1 MCKMHEIAWIAG
13 MEYRKWFSLKKM
25 LILLFSILFLG
36 EYIFSDMARVA
47 EETGLSINILEPMD
61 LVLSFQFYMLVI
73 PLIFIVLLSGFPDK
87 SGGNIFVM
95 MRATR
100 RIWLAGQF
108 LFGLLAGVTCLGS
121 FFAAS
126 FLWIGR
132 GAVWQNQWS
141 GFMTDI
147 YERFPEIYGQNDRLF
162 LESGTMS
169 HGTPVRVMIMGVLL
183 MLAYLLVMLQIL
195 CLFRLME
202 RRKLGLLIAMG
213 ITVLGATAVS
223 YIKSLKWI
231 FPLTHA
237 IFGEHFDKF
246 YAQPL
251 VPLWISALYFTV
263 LNVGLLFANLYLVKR
278 CQIADEV

>member
-1 MCKMHEIAWIAG
+1 
-13 MEYRKWFSLKKM
+13 LKKM

-36 EYIFSDMARVA
+36 EYVFSDMACVA
-47 EETGLSINILEPMD
+47 EETGLLVNLLEPMD

-95 MRATR
+95 MRVKR

-108 LFGLLAGVTCLGS
+108 VFGQLVGVTCLGA

-126 FLWIGR
+126 FLWIGKDVVR
-132 GAVWQNQWS
+132 QNQWS
-141 GFMTDI
+141 EFMTDT

-169 HGTPVRVMIMGVLL
+169 HGTPVRVMVMGVLL

-202 RRKLGLLIAMG
+202 RRKLGLLITMG
-213 ITVLGATAVS
+213 ITVVGATAVS

-251 VPLWISALYFTV
+251 VPLWFSALYFTV
-263 LNVGLLFANLYLVKR
+263 LNGGLLFANLYLVKR

>member
-100 RIWLAGQF
+100 RI
-108 LFGLLAGVTCLGS
+108 CLGS

-169 HGTPVRVMIMGVLL
+169 HGTPVRVMMMGVLL

-237 IFGEHFDKF
+237 IFGEHFDRF

>member
-108 LFGLLAGVTCLGS
+108 CLDCWLELPVWDPFLQQVFCGLG
-121 FFAAS
+121 
-126 FLWIGR
+126 
-132 GAVWQNQWS
+132 
-141 GFMTDI
+141 
-147 YERFPEIYGQNDRLF
+147 
-162 LESGTMS
+162 
-169 HGTPVRVMIMGVLL
+169 
-183 MLAYLLVMLQIL
+183 
-195 CLFRLME
+195 
-202 RRKLGLLIAMG
+202 
-213 ITVLGATAVS
+213 
-223 YIKSLKWI
+223 
-231 FPLTHA
+231 
-237 IFGEHFDKF
+237 
-246 YAQPL
+246 
-251 VPLWISALYFTV
+251 
-263 LNVGLLFANLYLVKR
+263 VGLSGR
-278 CQIADEV
+278 ISGADL

>member
-1 MCKMHEIAWIAG
+1 
-13 MEYRKWFSLKKM
+13 
-25 LILLFSILFLG
+25 
-36 EYIFSDMARVA
+36 
-47 EETGLSINILEPMD
+47 
-61 LVLSFQFYMLVI
+61 
-73 PLIFIVLLSGFPDK
+73 
-87 SGGNIFVM
+87 
-95 MRATR
+95 
-100 RIWLAGQF
+100 
-108 LFGLLAGVTCLGS
+108 
-121 FFAAS
+121 
-126 FLWIGR
+126 
-132 GAVWQNQWS
+132 
-141 GFMTDI
+141 MTDI

-169 HGTPVRVMIMGVLL
+169 HGTPVRVMMMGVLL

-202 RRKLGLLIAMG
+202 RRKLGLLITMG
-213 ITVLGATAVS
+213 ITVVGATAVS
-223 YIKSLKWI
+223 YIKSVKWI

>member
-1 MCKMHEIAWIAG
+1 MRKIHEIVWIAG
-13 MEYRKWFSLKKM
+13 VEYRKWFSLKKM

-36 EYIFSDMARVA
+36 EYVFSDMACVA
-47 EETGLSINILEPMD
+47 EETGLLVNLLEPMD

-95 MRATR
+95 MRVKR

-108 LFGLLAGVTCLGS
+108 VFGQLVGVTCLGA

-126 FLWIGR
+126 FLWIGKDVVR
-132 GAVWQNQWS
+132 QNQWS
-141 GFMTDI
+141 EFMTDT

-169 HGTPVRVMIMGVLL
+169 HGTPVRVMVMGVLL

-202 RRKLGLLIAMG
+202 RRKLGLLITMG
-213 ITVLGATAVS
+213 ITVVGADSSFLYKIIEMDFST
-223 YIKSLKWI
+223 
-231 FPLTHA
+231 
-237 IFGEHFDKF
+237 
-246 YAQPL
+246 YAC
-251 VPLWISALYFTV
+251 YFWRT
-263 LNVGLLFANLYLVKR
+263 F
-278 CQIADEV
+278 

>member
-108 LFGLLAGVTCLGS
+108 VFGLLVGVTCLGA

-126 FLWIGR
+126 FLWIGKDVVR
-132 GAVWQNQWS
+132 QNQWS
-141 GFMTDI
+141 EFMTDI

-169 HGTPVRVMIMGVLL
+169 HGTPVRVMVMGVLL
-183 MLAYLLVMLQIL
+183 MLQIL
-195 CLFRLME
+195 CLFRLLE
-202 RRKLGLLIAMG
+202 RRKLGLLIAVG

-237 IFGEHFDKF
+237 IFGEHFDRF